1 VTTTGQKQYN
11 PILKCKKTYLV
22 VANNKSFSVSCIP
35 LPIHKH
41 LESSVGKAVKGWDRL
56 DNGKFRNCVDDRWS
70 LVLCILSRP
79 MLPMY
84 NAWRWRFPSLFNHKY
99 VWQSIFAMPKYCS
112 REISNTALCIRVSV
126 NRSQRKAFT
135 LWKELQLL
143 QRIFV
148 RKINYMASCN
158 PKHYVTVFS

>member
-79 MLPMY
+79 MLPIMLDGEDFPPSSIT
-84 NAWRWRFPSLFNHKY
+84 NTSGNRFLQCQNIVVGKFRTQHYVLGLVWTGLNVRRSRFGKNCNCCNESLFEKLIIWRHVIPN
-99 VWQSIFAMPKYCS
+99 IM
-112 REISNTALCIRVSV
+112 
-126 NRSQRKAFT
+126 
-135 LWKELQLL
+135 
-143 QRIFV
+143 
-148 RKINYMASCN
+148 
-158 PKHYVTVFS
+158 